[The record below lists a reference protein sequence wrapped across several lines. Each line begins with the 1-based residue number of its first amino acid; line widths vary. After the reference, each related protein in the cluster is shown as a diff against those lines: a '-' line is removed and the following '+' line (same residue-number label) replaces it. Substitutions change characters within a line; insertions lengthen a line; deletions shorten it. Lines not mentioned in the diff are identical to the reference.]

1 MNPILAAVILALVQG
16 WTEFLPISSSGHLVL
31 VEHLLGVHSEGVA
44 LEIVLHVGTV
54 FAVILYYRDDFL
66 AILRDGWRFLR
77 GGRGPE
83 AVSAARLA
91 LFLVLGT
98 IPGALGGVLFD
109 DRIEAAFGDPRF
121 VCFALLFTGVL
132 LLSTL
137 AARKRDLRL
146 SPSRAF
152 AVGVFQLL
160 ALLPGVSRSGS
171 TISGGLFLGLVPE
184 EAARFSF
191 LLSVPIILGAV
202 VFQLPEVGAELEHGQ
217 FVPYLVGLVVAFL
230 SGYLAIGTM
239 LRIVRRGRFALF
251 GIYCLIVGGVGLFLL
266 R

>member
-16 WTEFLPISSSGHLVL
+16 WTEFLPVSSSGHLVL
-31 VEHLLGVHSEGVA
+31 AKHLLGVESAGVA
-44 LEIVLHVGTV
+44 LEIVLHLGTV

-66 AILRDGWRFLR
+66 AILRDGWTWVR

-98 IPGALGGVLFD
+98 IPGALGGILFD
-109 DRIEAAFGDPRF
+109 DKIEAAFDDPRF

-137 AARKRDLRL
+137 AAPRRNLGL
-146 SPSRAF
+146 SPLRAF
-152 AVGVFQLL
+152 FVGVFQLL
-160 ALLPGVSRSGS
+160 ALFPGVSRSGS
-171 TISGGLFLGLVPE
+171 TISGGLFLGLSPE

-202 VFQLPEVGAELEHGQ
+202 AFQLPDVGAELRNGQ
-217 FVPYLVGLVVAFL
+217 LVPYVVGLVVAFV
-230 SGYLAIGTM
+230 SGYLAISAM
-239 LRIVRRGRFALF
+239 LKIVRRGKFALF
-251 GIYCLIVGGVGLFLL
+251 GIYCLIVGTIGLFLL
-266 R
+266 